1 MYKDN
6 YTLEDYDKAT
16 DECCERIKKLLLT
29 RFDELEE
36 LREAINDRYPF
47 NDLFLKWVEVS
58 DEEYLIQYLLNQLE
72 PGIAE
77 VKEKRKEEYEEA
89 KRVLTQQ

>member
-1 MYKDN
+1 MNIKGGTKLIQEKWLIEDEYK
-6 YTLEDYDKAT
+6 
-16 DECCERIKKLLLT
+16 
-29 RFDELEE
+29 
-36 LREAINDRYPF
+36 EAINDRYPF

>member
-36 LREAINDRYPF
+36 L
-47 NDLFLKWVEVS
+47 L
-58 DEEYLIQYLLNQLE
+58 
-72 PGIAE
+72 
-77 VKEKRKEEYEEA
+77 RK
-89 KRVLTQQ
+89 VNGD